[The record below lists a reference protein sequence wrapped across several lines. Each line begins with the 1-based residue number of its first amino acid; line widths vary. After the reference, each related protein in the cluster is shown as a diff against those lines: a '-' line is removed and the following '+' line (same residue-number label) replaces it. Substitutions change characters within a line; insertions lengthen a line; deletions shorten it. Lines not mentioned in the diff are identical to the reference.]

1 MNNTTT
7 TANTSIPITKM
18 VNDLFLQWL
27 SLADTRTT
35 LYAALQSVRT
45 NSKMPDPIIYPKTY
59 TTRGGGFS
67 KPQHFDSPPVS
78 PVPRTASSPRSGL
91 SSIPSTG
98 ENISGLTGSND
109 ERKQRSLKKK
119 YPIVNGGT
127 TPSITTISSIDQQ
140 QKRRR
145 AIHFCEQCRY
155 YGRYCDAIHKGFC
168 RPVST
173 PLARISISPK
183 IPKSHINFVFEK
195 RYPADQ
201 IQQHIQQQIRQ
212 KFTNPE
218 AIWPLKPQAIV
229 GQSTIP
235 DQQHRS
241 ALFISEVSGG
251 KVSPS
256 QLAKSEPLPTSPST
270 STSVIQNRIP
280 STTTTTATTG
290 IPSNGTIS
298 KPTQQTPILQPSS
311 QSPSTIIHDLSPTPT
326 SPKPIVSGVASL
338 REHFDSV
345 EHSPSITKAKT
356 PIQAKS
362 PVSPVPTDNIQRQT
376 SIPSKTTPQPP
387 PSTTTTTV
395 KEISPIPTTV
405 IKPEETS
412 KSVDTIPK
420 FYFPNGQITMTST
433 TDTLL
438 NKQLRHVKEEL
449 FLPKHD
455 KLHLEDFG
463 KLAQLID
470 LSLYWKTPL
479 FRACVQDSL
488 GSKTT
493 ITSNTTV
500 TYSQFESLW
509 KKLCKN
515 HHDNASK
522 FIHLLVLSSPS
533 SLPIN
538 RQYLTVDD
546 WDYLIQ
552 DIIDTHP
559 GLKFL
564 REAREFHSRYIKTVV
579 ARVYYNCNRS
589 WSGKL
594 TVQELRRS
602 NFLSTLDRIE
612 EEEDINRIHDY
623 FSYEHFYVIYC
634 KFWELDS
641 DHDLLISR
649 DDLAKHNNGAI
660 SNKMIDRI
668 FSGAISNSQNMREG
682 KMSYYEFVWFLI
694 SEEDKRSPT
703 SIEYWFRCMDLD
715 GDGVL
720 SMFELDY
727 FYQEQVH
734 KMEIYGIEYMPFEDC
749 ICQML
754 DLVKPEEENKI
765 RLKDLKRCKLTN
777 VFFDTFFNLEKYLD
791 NEQKDPFSN
800 VKDPD
805 SPDVSDWV
813 KFAEAEYDNLTHE
826 DGANENLDD
835 VNYDE
840 DFEDEDDGVAGPVIE
855 QSTNKRIGLGGN
867 TNAVSPPQRLGSTG
881 KMNDI
886 DERWKD

>member
-1 MNNTTT
+1 MTVTSVPCQVVRSTTQ
-7 TANTSIPITKM
+7 
-18 VNDLFLQWL
+18 VYF
-27 SLADTRTT
+27 
-35 LYAALQSVRT
+35 
-45 NSKMPDPIIYPKTY
+45 
-59 TTRGGGFS
+59 
-67 KPQHFDSPPVS
+67 
-78 PVPRTASSPRSGL
+78 
-91 SSIPSTG
+91 
-98 ENISGLTGSND
+98 NI
-109 ERKQRSLKKK
+109 R
-119 YPIVNGGT
+119 
-127 TPSITTISSIDQQ
+127 ID

-195 RYPADQ
+195 RYPAEQ
-201 IQQHIQQQIRQ
+201 IEQHIQQQIRQ
-212 KFTNPE
+212 KFNNPE
-218 AIWPLKPQAIV
+218 AIWPLKPQAVV
-229 GQSTIP
+229 GLPTIP

-241 ALFISEVSGG
+241 AFFIPEISGG
-251 KVSPS
+251 KISPP
-256 QLAKSEPLPTSPST
+256 QIAKSEPVPSSPST
-270 STSVIQNRIP
+270 NVIPNRT
-280 STTTTTATTG
+280 STTTT
-290 IPSNGTIS
+290 PSDGAIS
-298 KPTQQTPILQPSS
+298 KPAQQTPIVQTNT
-311 QSPSTIIHDLSPTPT
+311 QSPSTTIRELSPTPS
-326 SPKPIVSGVASL
+326 SPKPTTSGVASL
-338 REHFDSV
+338 REQFDSI
-345 EHSPSITKAKT
+345 EQSPSITATKT
-356 PIQAKS
+356 PTRAKS
-362 PVSPVPTDNIQRQT
+362 PVSVSVPTESVIRPSITPIKPVP
-376 SIPSKTTPQPP
+376 S
-387 PSTTTTTV
+387 V
-395 KEISPIPTTV
+395 KETSPIPTSV
-405 IKPEETS
+405 IQPEGTP
-412 KSVDTIPK
+412 KSVVDIPK
-420 FYFPNGQITMTST
+420 FYFPNGKT
-433 TDTLL
+433 TTPSSIESLI
-438 NKQLRHVKEEL
+438 NKQLNQANEDL
-449 FLPKHD
+449 FQPKHD

-470 LSLYWKTPL
+470 LSLYWKAPL

-493 ITSNTTV
+493 ITPTTTV
-500 TYSQFESLW
+500 SYSQFDSFW
-509 KKLCKN
+509 KKICQT

-522 FIHLLVLSSPS
+522 FVQILALSSPS
-533 SLPIN
+533 STLPAT
-538 RQYLTVDD
+538 RSYLTVDD

-564 REAREFHSRYIKTVV
+564 REAREFHSRYIKTVI
-579 ARVYYNCNRS
+579 ARIYYNCNRS

-602 NFLSTLDRIE
+602 NFLSILDRIE

-649 DDLAKHNNGAI
+649 DDLTKHNNGAI

-668 FSGAISNSQNMREG
+668 FSGAVSNSENMKEG
-682 KMSYYEFVWFLI
+682 KMSYYEFVWFLM

-715 GDGVL
+715 GDGIL

-754 DLVKPEEENKI
+754 DLVKPEEDNKI

-800 VKDPD
+800 IKDPE

-826 DGANENLDD
+826 DGANDNLDD

-840 DFEDEDDGVAGPVIE
+840 DFEEEDDANGALIIE
-855 QSTNKRIGLGGN
+855 QSANKRMGSN
-867 TNAVSPPQRLGSTG
+867 SVVSPPQRLASNT
-881 KMNDI
+881 KITDS

>member
-140 QKRRR
+140 Q
-145 AIHFCEQCRY
+145 
-155 YGRYCDAIHKGFC
+155 
-168 RPVST
+168 
-173 PLARISISPK
+173 
-183 IPKSHINFVFEK
+183 
-195 RYPADQ
+195 
-201 IQQHIQQQIRQ
+201 
-212 KFTNPE
+212 
-218 AIWPLKPQAIV
+218 
-229 GQSTIP
+229 
-235 DQQHRS
+235 
-241 ALFISEVSGG
+241 VSGG

-280 STTTTTATTG
+280 STTTTTTATTG

-362 PVSPVPTDNIQRQT
+362 PVSPVPTDNNQRQT

>member
-1 MNNTTT
+1 MNSSTTNT

-27 SLADTRTT
+27 SLPDTRTT
-35 LYAALQSVRT
+35 LHTALQSVR
-45 NSKMPDPIIYPKTY
+45 NHSKMPDHINYPKSY

-67 KPQHFDSPPVS
+67 KQQHFDSPPVS
-78 PVPRTASSPRSGL
+78 PVPRAASSPRNGL
-91 SSIPSTG
+91 SSISSTG
-98 ENISGLTGSND
+98 EFTPGLSGYGD

-119 YPIVNGGT
+119 YPVLNDST
-127 TPSITTISSIDQQ
+127 SALNASITSSSVDQQ
-140 QKRRR
+140 Q
-145 AIHFCEQCRY
+145 I
-155 YGRYCDAIHKGFC
+155 
-168 RPVST
+168 
-173 PLARISISPK
+173 
-183 IPKSHINFVFEK
+183 
-195 RYPADQ
+195 
-201 IQQHIQQQIRQ
+201 
-212 KFTNPE
+212 
-218 AIWPLKPQAIV
+218 
-229 GQSTIP
+229 
-235 DQQHRS
+235 
-241 ALFISEVSGG
+241 SGG
-251 KVSPS
+251 KISPP
-256 QLAKSEPLPTSPST
+256 QIAKSEPVPSSPST
-270 STSVIQNRIP
+270 NVIPNRT
-280 STTTTTATTG
+280 STTTT
-290 IPSNGTIS
+290 PSDGAIS
-298 KPTQQTPILQPSS
+298 KPAQQTPIVQTNT
-311 QSPSTIIHDLSPTPT
+311 QSPSTTIRELSPTPS
-326 SPKPIVSGVASL
+326 SPKPTTSGVASL
-338 REHFDSV
+338 REQFDSI
-345 EHSPSITKAKT
+345 EQSPSITATKT
-356 PIQAKS
+356 PTRAKS
-362 PVSPVPTDNIQRQT
+362 PVSVSVPTESVIRPSITPIKPVP
-376 SIPSKTTPQPP
+376 S
-387 PSTTTTTV
+387 V
-395 KEISPIPTTV
+395 KETSPIPTSV
-405 IKPEETS
+405 IQPEGTP
-412 KSVDTIPK
+412 KSVVDIPK
-420 FYFPNGQITMTST
+420 FYFPNGKT
-433 TDTLL
+433 TTPSSIESLI
-438 NKQLRHVKEEL
+438 NKQLNQANEDL
-449 FLPKHD
+449 FQPKHD

-470 LSLYWKTPL
+470 LSLYWKAPL

-493 ITSNTTV
+493 ITPTTTV
-500 TYSQFESLW
+500 SYSQFDSFW
-509 KKLCKN
+509 KKICQT

-522 FIHLLVLSSPS
+522 FVQILALSSPS
-533 SLPIN
+533 STLPAT
-538 RQYLTVDD
+538 RSYLTVDD

-564 REAREFHSRYIKTVV
+564 REAREFHSRYIKTVI
-579 ARVYYNCNRS
+579 ARIYYNCNRS

-602 NFLSTLDRIE
+602 NFLSILDRIE

-649 DDLAKHNNGAI
+649 DDLTKHNNGAI

-668 FSGAISNSQNMREG
+668 FSGAVSNSENMKEG
-682 KMSYYEFVWFLI
+682 KMSYYEFVWFLM

-715 GDGVL
+715 GDGIL

-754 DLVKPEEENKI
+754 DLVKPEEDNKI

-800 VKDPD
+800 IKDPE

-826 DGANENLDD
+826 DGANDNLDD

-840 DFEDEDDGVAGPVIE
+840 DFEEEDDANGALIIE
-855 QSTNKRIGLGGN
+855 QSANKRMGSN
-867 TNAVSPPQRLGSTG
+867 SVVSPPQRLASNT
-881 KMNDI
+881 KITDS

>member
-140 QKRRR
+140 Q
-145 AIHFCEQCRY
+145 
-155 YGRYCDAIHKGFC
+155 
-168 RPVST
+168 
-173 PLARISISPK
+173 
-183 IPKSHINFVFEK
+183 
-195 RYPADQ
+195 
-201 IQQHIQQQIRQ
+201 
-212 KFTNPE
+212 
-218 AIWPLKPQAIV
+218 
-229 GQSTIP
+229 
-235 DQQHRS
+235 
-241 ALFISEVSGG
+241 VSGG

-280 STTTTTATTG
+280 STTTTTTATTG